1 MSTLNV
7 DNINEYTTDGKVNV
21 GHDIKLASGKSV
33 LDSDGNKTG
42 ALVKLAE
49 YTFDND
55 ADKDFDVCDG
65 SKYYGYKMI
74 LKDFHPAT
82 DDAAARLGFR
92 NAGSDVLTSV
102 YTHRAAYTMAT
113 NSSGSLA
120 GSASNPSGHFE
131 LTYATGTDTTE
142 FGHAIA
148 ELFPHDTEKT
158 WVSRSIREQ
167 GNGTKYISNK
177 ISFAKDSTTIDGV
190 RVYASTGN
198 IVSGNFAIWGYIK

>member
-33 LDSDGNKTG
+33 LDSDGKKTG

-65 SKYYGYKMI
+65 TKYYGYKMI

-82 DDAAARLGFR
+82 DDASPRLAFR
-92 NAGSDVLTSV
+92 NAGSDVLTSM

-120 GSASNPSGHFE
+120 GSASNPSGYFE
-131 LTYATGTDTTE
+131 LTFATGTASGE
-142 FGHAIA
+142 YGHAIA

-177 ISFAKDSTTIDGV
+177 ISFAKDNTTVDGI
-190 RVYASTGN
+190 RIYASSGN
-198 IVSGNFAIWGYIK
+198 ITSGNIAIWGYVK

>member
-1 MSTLNV
+1 MSELQVNT
-7 DNINEYTTDGKVNV
+7 INENS
-21 GHDIKLASGKSV
+21 SGSGV
-33 LDSDGNKTG
+33 TIDG
-42 ALVKLAE
+42 ALIKDNFLVATAGGGMVKLAE
-49 YTFDND
+49 YTFSDD

-65 SKYYGYKMI
+65 TKYYGYKII

-82 DDAAARLGFR
+82 DDASARLAFR
-92 NAGSDVLTSV
+92 NDGSDVLTSL

-120 GSASNPSGHFE
+120 GSASNPSGYFE
-131 LTYATGTDTTE
+131 LTFATGTASGE
-142 FGHAIA
+142 YGHAIA

-177 ISFAKDSTTIDGV
+177 ISFAKDNTTVDGI
-190 RVYASTGN
+190 RIYASSGN
-198 IVSGNFAIWGYIK
+198 ITSGNIAIWGYVK

>member
-82 DDAAARLGFR
+82 DDASARLGFR
-92 NAGSDVLTSV
+92 NDGSDVLTSV

-113 NSSGSLA
+113 NSSGSLT
-120 GSASNPSGHFE
+120 GSASNPSGYFE
-131 LTYATGTDTTE
+131 LTYSTGTDTTE

-177 ISFAKDSTTIDGV
+177 ICFAKDSTTIDGV

>member
-1 MSTLNV
+1 MSELQVNT
-7 DNINEYTTDGKVNV
+7 INENSSGSGVTIDGAL
-21 GHDIKLASGKSV
+21 IKDNFLVATAG
-33 LDSDGNKTG
+33 GG
-42 ALVKLAE
+42 LVKLGE
-49 YTFDND
+49 YTFSDD

-65 SKYYGYKMI
+65 TKYYGYKII

-82 DDAAARLGFR
+82 DDASARLGFR
-92 NAGSDVLTSV
+92 NDGSDVLTSL

-120 GSASNPSGHFE
+120 GSASNPTGYFDITFS
-131 LTYATGTDTTE
+131 TGTDSGE
-142 FGHAIA
+142 YGHAIA

-177 ISFAKDSTTIDGV
+177 IGFAKDNTTIDGI
-190 RVYASTGN
+190 RIYASSGN
-198 IVSGNFAIWGYIK
+198 IASGNIAIWGYVK